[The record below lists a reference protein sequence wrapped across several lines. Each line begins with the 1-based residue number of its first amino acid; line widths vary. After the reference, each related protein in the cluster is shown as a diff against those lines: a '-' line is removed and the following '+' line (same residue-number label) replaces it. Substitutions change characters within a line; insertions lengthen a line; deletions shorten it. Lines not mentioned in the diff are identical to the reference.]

1 MIRITKRTLL
11 VAGLAAAAFPTRGI
25 GQVMGPGPDQILHDP
40 DQPVL
45 GNPQGDVTIV
55 EYFDYQCPY
64 CRRDHAALL
73 ELVETDGRI
82 RLLMKDWP
90 VFGPASQRATKMALG
105 AVRLGAYPE
114 AHEAMMSIKGRRLRD
129 RDFDAALGKAG
140 IAPKDA
146 LASFEADA
154 DLWMALLS
162 RNDMQV
168 GALGVR
174 GTPAYIIGRDLFA
187 GAFPVAELRS
197 AVQRTRTETGH
208 R

>member
-1 MIRITKRTLL
+1 MSRITKRAFLA
-11 VAGLAAAAFPTRGI
+11 AGLTAAVFPTRGI
-25 GQVMGPGPDQILHDP
+25 GQIMGPGPDQILHDP

-45 GNPQGDVTIV
+45 GNPNGDVTIV

-64 CRRDHAALL
+64 CRRDHPALL
-73 ELVETDGRI
+73 KLVEADGGI

-90 VFGPASQRATKMALG
+90 VFGPPSQRATKMALG
-105 AVRLGAYPE
+105 SVRLGTYPE
-114 AHEAMMSIKGRRLRD
+114 AHEAMMALKGRRLSD

-140 IAPKDA
+140 IDPKDA

-154 DLWMALLS
+154 DLWMGLLS

-168 GALGVR
+168 GALGIR

-187 GAFPVAELRS
+187 GAFPLAELRL
-197 AVQRTRTETGH
+197 AVERTRVEAGN